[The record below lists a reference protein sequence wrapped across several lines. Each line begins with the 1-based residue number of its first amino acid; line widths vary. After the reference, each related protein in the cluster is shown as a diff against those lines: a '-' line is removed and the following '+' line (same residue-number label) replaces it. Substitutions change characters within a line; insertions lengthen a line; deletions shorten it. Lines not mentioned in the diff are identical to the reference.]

1 MDRLSLGQ
9 NMIGISKQIITNEAM
24 EPVGVIIG
32 YQDWQKIE
40 AILADY
46 GSYKIALGSVTEP
59 QATVTA
65 APEGDEVRR
74 SRGEVMALALAGLA
88 QLQGF
93 REVDPVAWQRQIRQD
108 KPLPGRE

>member
-1 MDRLSLGQ
+1 MMS
-9 NMIGISKQIITNEAM
+9 IHKQIITNEAM
-24 EPVGVIIG
+24 EPVGVIID

-46 GSYKIALGSVTEP
+46 GSYKIALGSVAEP
-59 QATVTA
+59 QATVAA